1 MINKITG
8 FNNEF
13 SYLIGP
19 MHSGFWTEKTIISAL
34 NMGYIFVTVLVYA
47 TFTSFYV
54 TSSSGNKS
62 DPHFTLDSDD
72 ISGVSCQYNRECYHA
87 DSLCI
92 RGKCRKVFE
101 VNPHINR

>member
-1 MINKITG
+1 MINKITW
-8 FNNEF
+8 FNKEF

-19 MHSGFWTEKTIISAL
+19 MHSGFWTEKAIISAL
-34 NMGYIFVTVLVYA
+34 NMGYIFATVLVYA
-47 TFTSFYV
+47 TFSSFYV
-54 TSSSGNKS
+54 TSSSDNKIDPFFTS
-62 DPHFTLDSDD
+62 DYDD
-72 ISGVSCQYNRECYHA
+72 ISGASCKYNRECYNP